1 MKKQSFVKTQTW
13 LPELKHYQTCN
24 TNKTTSKCHFIFSCF
39 FKISNEK
46 QLNNN
51 VKTIMYHD
59 DRIQCC
65 SVNILLLD
73 TAMEVSFSLTIVLL
87 YMIES
92 RLLFLH
98 VVALKLNSENHCSS
112 AVQMVYAKVVNLVSN
127 IVIFP

>member
-1 MKKQSFVKTQTW
+1 
-13 LPELKHYQTCN
+13 
-24 TNKTTSKCHFIFSCF
+24 
-39 FKISNEK
+39 
-46 QLNNN
+46 
-51 VKTIMYHD
+51 MYHD

>member
-1 MKKQSFVKTQTW
+1 MEKQSFVKTQTW

-73 TAMEVSFSLTIVLL
+73 TAMEVSFSLSILL
-87 YMIES
+87 WYMIES
-92 RLLFLH
+92 PSLIFAWFCS
-98 VVALKLNSENHCSS
+98 VVKLRGSLQLGFADCLGKGLQPVRTLK
-112 AVQMVYAKVVNLVSN
+112 
-127 IVIFP
+127 